1 MEIISVTRGGVQR
14 FVDEINKRY
23 GGEIV
28 SADLGI
34 VNAVEH
40 FGYVPKD
47 MGKSWFICVA
57 GRLHHEATTLGA
69 IEYLRRIKKGLKLYA
84 R

>member
-1 MEIISVTRGGVQR
+1 MEIISVTRGGVKR
-14 FVDEINKRY
+14 LVDDINKRF
-23 GGEIV
+23 GGELV
-28 SADLGI
+28 SAELG
-34 VNAVEH
+34 VVDAVEH
-40 FGYVPKD
+40 FGYVPKS

-69 IEYLRRIKKGLKLYA
+69 IEYLRRIKKGIRRYA

>member
-1 MEIISVTRGGVQR
+1 MEIISVTRGGVQKL
-14 FVDEINKRY
+14 VDDINKRF

-28 SADLGI
+28 SADLGM

-40 FGYVPKD
+40 FGYVPKN

-57 GRLHHEATTLGA
+57 GRLHHEETTLGA